1 MLVVGS
7 AKGGVGAS
15 ALTVMCGVKL
25 AQQGRRVL
33 LLDGSQN
40 LGNLHVLLNV
50 SPRGSLHG
58 VLTGA
63 AQPQSLVQSVTN
75 NLWLLPA
82 DSGDEAMY
90 ALNAT
95 DRARLHY
102 QLSTLYDGFDVVIV
116 DAGPGLESVVRA
128 SAMGASRL
136 LVVLM
141 SEPSAITNSYALI
154 KIVDY
159 QLPQLPIYVI
169 ANRTRDAAEGLD
181 AFEQL
186 AAQCAGALRRELGYL
201 GCVPA
206 DANLHSTTR
215 GSGQSVELDTPGPA
229 SDAISQ
235 IIADHPWVF
244 GAGAGSVQSHSGG
257 EAR

>member
-136 LVVLM
+136 LVVLTHQDRRLPTPTIADLCDRQPDARCGRGTGRLRATGGAVCRLSPEGARLPRM
-141 SEPSAITNSYALI
+141 CSGRPKLALH
-154 KIVDY
+154 
-159 QLPQLPIYVI
+159 
-169 ANRTRDAAEGLD
+169 
-181 AFEQL
+181 
-186 AAQCAGALRRELGYL
+186 
-201 GCVPA
+201 
-206 DANLHSTTR
+206 HSTVGR
-215 GSGQSVELDTPGPA
+215 VGR
-229 SDAISQ
+229 
-235 IIADHPWVF
+235 
-244 GAGAGSVQSHSGG
+244 AGYC
-257 EAR
+257 RPCF